1 MEQKVLRLLSGDE
14 FSYRTTKL
22 WDNESRAS
30 HGVDR
35 ELVEISNCTRYFCVK
50 KQKKNKKKTKQQELF
65 RSRHLNEQEQ
75 KPATSKK
82 ITHSEKFFTA
92 AKANPVPL
100 KQHYMVFTV
109 HMLTSTTVRTNK

>member
-14 FSYRTTKL
+14 FSYRTTNL

-35 ELVEISNCTRYFCVK
+35 ELVEISNCK
-50 KQKKNKKKTKQQELF
+50 KQNKKQKQQELF
-65 RSRHLNEQEQ
+65 RSRLLNEQEQ
-75 KPATSKK
+75 KPAMSKK